1 MRRLTIAA
9 IAVSTIVFT
18 QIASAADLPRKAPAY
33 TPPPPPILT
42 WNGWYGGLNA
52 GGIWANNSDFDNT
65 ATSFGVGGAASNVAA
80 AAAMAAAVPLSFDT
94 GNKAGFIGGG
104 QFGYNYQT
112 GAVVWGVETD
122 IQGTSLRGS
131 ASAFNQ
137 APIVGFEPATADVSS
152 AANSKLDVFGTLRAR
167 LGWTPSPPW
176 LIYATGGLAYG
187 HVDTNVAFTSH
198 INGCNNCGPDPVA
211 FAENAKWRAGWT
223 AGGGVEWMF
232 APQWSAKLEYL
243 YYDLGHVTLN
253 TALNQTLVPSGIVCC
268 TAAIASEIHYRGSI
282 ARVGVNYHF

>member
-1 MRRLTIAA
+1 VKKLLLLGVALTALTA
-9 IAVSTIVFT
+9 GSAL
-18 QIASAADLPRKAPAY
+18 AADLPRKAY
-33 TPPPPPILT
+33 GPPPLLPAPILT
-42 WNGWYGGLNA
+42 WSGWYVGLNA
-52 GGIWANNSDFDNT
+52 GGIWANNSDFNNT
-65 ATSFGVGGAASNVAA
+65 ATAFDNGAGPSNTAV
-80 AAAMAAAVPLSFDT
+80 AAAMAAGVPLSLH
-94 GNKAGFIGGG
+94 GNNAGVIGGG

-137 APIVGFEPATADVSS
+137 APIVGFAPATVDVSS

-198 INGCNNCGPDPVA
+198 LPICGNCGPDPST
-211 FAENAKWRAGWT
+211 FAENDKWRAGWT

-232 APQWSAKLEYL
+232 APRWSAKLEYL

-253 TALNQTLVPSGIVCC
+253 TALNQTLVSGVVCC
-268 TAAIASEIHYRGSI
+268 GANIASEIHYRGSI
-282 ARVGVNYHF
+282 GRIGINYRF